1 MSSTTDEIYTKIFE
15 QLLLINKHQIY
26 SLHLWIL
33 QNEHFFSSFPIDSS
47 LDHLESLAL
56 TRIKLTTLSSL
67 LSNLTYLPRLFSLTI
82 DAWRTLKDLSDVY
95 RLIFTLPKLK
105 YIKCIAEDLKRSIS
119 LPFALKNQT
128 STIEHL
134 VIDHSCTFK
143 ELSTILSYTPQL
155 RHLYFSH
162 LNDSYPIIQ
171 ITILPMI
178 LSNLS
183 LKVLYYTTRSQDVTF
198 LETNR
203 WEQLFQRYFPR
214 LEKFHFQYYR
224 PLDFEY
230 ISPIYPE
237 DPNPFISS
245 FWIERKWI
253 LEAEMRSFEVVYS
266 IRPYKKRWYDDN
278 SSSEIFKSTRFT
290 VTCLP
295 RKEELEILMMNIS
308 SILTLTQIYHLEIPE
323 RQICSSSLINIINVL
338 SKLDSFKIH
347 SLSLSSTRNSSVEE
361 IALRNVSIK
370 NKITKVCLE
379 KMIEIEEI
387 YYLMKLC
394 PRMNYLQV
402 DYINNINIELFVQ
415 DILQKVQNEHNQ
427 YLRSLCFMVPTI
439 ENEMVKKLE
448 EMIHSQKSFLHYMI
462 KRHYTINRVV
472 NSIYLEWK

>member
-1 MSSTTDEIYTKIFE
+1 
-15 QLLLINKHQIY
+15 
-26 SLHLWIL
+26 
-33 QNEHFFSSFPIDSS
+33 
-47 LDHLESLAL
+47 HLESLAL
-56 TRIKLTTLSSL
+56 ARIKLTTFNSL
-67 LSNLTYLPRLFSLTI
+67 LSNLTCLPRLFSLTI

-119 LPFALKNQT
+119 LPFASKNQT

-155 RHLYFSH
+155 RHLHFSH
-162 LNDSYPIIQ
+162 LKDSYPIIQ

-183 LKVLYYTTRSQDVTF
+183 YISFNIHNIRFDEFKMFITNINCKLKVLYYTTRSQDVTF
-198 LETNR
+198 LEANR

-214 LEKFHFQYYR
+214 LEKFHFQYYK

-237 DPNPFISS
+237 DLNPFVSS

-253 LEAEMRSFEVVYS
+253 LEAEMRSFKVVYS

-290 VTCLP
+290 ATCLP

-347 SLSLSSTRNSSVEE
+347 SLSLSPTRNSSVEE
-361 IALRNVSIK
+361 IALRNVSNK

-402 DYINNINIELFVQ
+402 DYINNINIELFIQ

-427 YLRSLCFMVPTI
+427 YLHSLCFLVPTI
-439 ENEMVKKLE
+439 DHEMVKKLE
-448 EMIHSQKSFLHYMI
+448 EMIHSQKLFLHYMI
-462 KRHYTINRVV
+462 KRQYTINHVV
-472 NSIYLEWK
+472 NSIYLEWR